1 MNLRSTLTV
10 TKETAVKIER
20 RMARKLITIN
30 PRANVLDALNL
41 LHQNNIRHLPVV
53 AGDDFAGFVSEADL
67 RQVLLL
73 PGGNEIK
80 IDEVMNKEPV
90 TIGPEENLEEAAKLI
105 YHYKLG
111 ALPVLENGRL
121 VGLITVGDILA
132 AFIEIMGVL
141 QASSRIDVIL
151 GDDPEA
157 FEDVSRIIK
166 KNGGDIISVGMGDA
180 PEKDKKF
187 YFFRLKKC
195 DVDRIAESIA
205 DKGYEVVS
213 IIE

>member
-1 MNLRSTLTV
+1 M
-10 TKETAVKIER
+10 KIKR
-20 RMARKLITIN
+20 RMARKLITIS

-41 LHQNNIRHLPVV
+41 LHQNDIRHLLVV
-53 AGDDFAGFVSEADL
+53 DGEEFVGFVSESDI

-80 IDEVMNKEPV
+80 IEEVMNKDPI

-111 ALPVLENGRL
+111 GLPVLEDGKL
-121 VGLITVGDILA
+121 VGIITVGDILA
-132 AFIEIMGVL
+132 AFIQIMGVL

-151 GDDPEA
+151 GENPEA
-157 FEDVSRIIK
+157 FEEVSRIIK
-166 KNGGDIISVGMGDA
+166 QNGGDIISVGMGDA
-180 PEKDKKF
+180 ADRDKKF

-195 DVDRIAESIA
+195 DVDQIAESIA
-205 DKGYEVVS
+205 AKGYEVVS
-213 IIE
+213 VIE